1 MTTDYDLLNIR
12 IQFLM
17 EKDNLMKVK
26 ETQSFSKTR
35 KESRSKNNREKEQ
48 KTNAESFE
56 YVLART
62 LKKKEEWI
70 KMSSQV
76 FDYLH
81 I

>member
-62 LKKKEEWI
+62 LKKKEE
-70 KMSSQV
+70 
-76 FDYLH
+76 
-81 I
+81 